1 MNAKGP
7 PVLQTL
13 WYLMLLRGCV
23 EGSRLVIR
31 LFLGSDHGIAL
42 IRFVRVGGTSEPL
55 CVEDESDCSLNKAA
69 DTMEGSRQREAAHL
83 GAEQSQGEATALPA
97 LTDCE

>member
-42 IRFVRVGGTSEPL
+42 ICFVHVGGTSGPL
-55 CVEDESDCSLNKAA
+55 CVEDESDRSLNKAA
-69 DTMEGSRQREAAHL
+69 DNMEGSRRREAAWIR
-83 GAEQSQGEATALPA
+83 AEQSQGEAMALLA
-97 LTDCE
+97 LTGRE